1 MTVCKIS
8 RLSSHIFCC
17 NLGTVDEKMQWLGAL
32 HGVKSEGLKVKELA
46 MLVEMSEKMYE
57 FAESGKKR
65 DIGTGQPGQ
74 ILQ

>member
-1 MTVCKIS
+1 
-8 RLSSHIFCC
+8 
-17 NLGTVDEKMQWLGAL
+17 MQWLGAL